1 MTINHINL
9 QHYNILFFP
18 STSLLA
24 HLLSPIF
31 TNTLC
36 ITNKYKL
43 LHSFTLCSQVFPK
56 LYLASAAYAQSTS
69 SKLKGRLLHLNDCFL
84 CASARTYMQDTVNK

>member
-1 MTINHINL
+1 MSTSLLFSTMTSSSS
-9 QHYNILFFP
+9 P

-31 TNTLC
+31 TNTSC
-36 ITNKYKL
+36 ITNKYEL
-43 LHSFTLCSQVFPK
+43 LSSFSLGNQVFPK

-69 SKLKGRLLHLNDCFL
+69 SKLKGCLVNLNNRFKLPL
-84 CASARTYMQDTVNK
+84 CLYS